1 MNPELRD
8 KKIRAMV
15 CAIPV
20 GYVASYGQ
28 IAELCGLARGAR
40 QVGRALRLLGPN
52 SDVPWHRVIASSGRL
67 SLPPDSDSYQR
78 QCERLI
84 AEGVLVSRGRVSL
97 KKFRWQPDIDELLWS
112 PAALE
117 TP

>member
-1 MNPELRD
+1 MTPELRD
-8 KKIRAMV
+8 KKIRSMV
-15 CAIPV
+15 CAIPA
-20 GYVASYGQ
+20 GCVASYGQ

-40 QVGRALRLLGPN
+40 LVGRALRLLEPN

-67 SLPPDSDSYQR
+67 SLPPDSDAFKRQR
-78 QCERLI
+78 ERLV

-117 TP
+117 SP